1 MAGEGEELLVATA
14 AAEPDECSR
23 WAMIGL
29 LGCVG
34 MLLVCIFF
42 FFMLINYRDVASL
55 RYPVLVFLLAF
66 LLLLLGLF
74 FCSISIIMI
83 QERCS
88 GNPVEERFLV
98 DILLL
103 L

>member
-34 MLLVCIFF
+34 LLLVCIFC
-42 FFMLINYRDVASL
+42 FMLINYRDVASL
-55 RYPVLVFLLAF
+55 RYPVLAFLLAF
-66 LLLLLGLF
+66 LLLLLELF